1 MYREGEQ
8 LCKGDL
14 STYVPEKFVSPIWW
28 RPAAWAAITAA
39 IFTPPTFSLKKFWA
53 ARTALTAWTCTRR
66 WTWGFAGIL
75 AFRSILN
82 GGVPID
88 VPNLRNPEERDAWR
102 QDNACTDPAVAGDQ
116 LLPLTAYPEADV
128 PDEVYERV
136 RQLWLE
142 GRDAE

>member
-1 MYREGEQ
+1 MGGHNGSDFYA
-8 LCKGDL
+8 
-14 STYVPEKFVSPIWW
+14 THFFIEKILG
-28 RPAAWAAITAA
+28 RPDGAY
-39 IFTPPTFSLKKFWA
+39 SLDVYQA
-53 ARTALTAWTCTRR
+53 VDMGIC
-66 WTWGFAGIL
+66 GIL